1 MTSFNCPRAT
11 SSLFVI
17 ANRIGNTRSPLYI
30 SERNGDLYFTPRWGL
45 QIVTSLYGL
54 VRLSKFYGIVDSSF
68 TYLRTPSLLTH
79 PRWRCSTRRRLG
91 YVLDHV
97 ELKQYA
103 CTPRH
108 LTIALWTTATTTH
121 TLSASLIACVDILW
135 NTHTHNPSCFSTL
148 LRSMA
153 ETESSEGPPHCHYKD
168 IMFSVQDDTTFGLR
182 FCNITMLHGGHQ
194 QNHSCLAAVV
204 RLHRPEKATALWDVV
219 YLRYPAYLDWCWSK
233 LNKLHKKLSSKCY
246 LSIFLENQMWLLFK
260 IKWTP

>member
-11 SSLFVI
+11 SSLFDI

-108 LTIALWTTATTTH
+108 LTIALWTTSLHHSHHHSH
-121 TLSASLIACVDILW
+121 TFCI
-135 NTHTHNPSCFSTL
+135 
-148 LRSMA
+148 MA
-153 ETESSEGPPHCHYKD
+153 QLFYCT
-168 IMFSVQDDTTFGLR
+168 
-182 FCNITMLHGGHQ
+182 
-194 QNHSCLAAVV
+194 
-204 RLHRPEKATALWDVV
+204 
-219 YLRYPAYLDWCWSK
+219 
-233 LNKLHKKLSSKCY
+233 
-246 LSIFLENQMWLLFK
+246 SIFFSYKIIMTQLFTDRPK
-260 IKWTP
+260 YYL